1 MEEKYLNYFYRVFK
15 KSILFLVIIF
25 LLYLPSYPQSSD
37 LSELRGKKISL
48 DIKGMDI
55 VDVFK
60 IFSMQTGLN
69 IVVGKN
75 VRGTVTIF
83 LKDVDAADA
92 FEIIISANELAYEKE
107 GNIVNVMTDRDYE
120 VKYGR
125 KFREPTQI
133 KVVPLKYSSAS
144 DVAKALTEVKS
155 RIGKIVADERS
166 NSVVMLDN
174 PISIALMT
182 EAIERMDVP
191 IRTEVFYLN
200 YAKVK
205 DIEPRIS
212 ELVTKGTGQAKI
224 DERTNKVI
232 VTDTP
237 QKIEEIKKIISQLD
251 AKTKEVMIEAKI
263 IEITLNDE
271 YKMGVDWRWLL
282 GKEFGMQF
290 SDGMVGPFVIGEA
303 APEKLNLTEAGQ
315 YTGFLKLL
323 NTIGKT
329 DVLSTP
335 KITVAENQEAK
346 ILVGEKRPF
355 LTTQTSYDQA
365 GRATVTDQV
374 TFIDVGVKLNVTPTI
389 NEEGFITMKIKPEV
403 SEAEDK
409 ELIGG
414 EGTKKVVPLVKSS
427 EAETTIMV
435 KDKAT
440 VVLAG
445 LMKDKQ
451 IKNLTKVPFLGDVP
465 LLGNLFRTKTE
476 TTAKSELVILL
487 TPHIVT
493 GEEGVPE
500 EMAKVAMEKE
510 QPPTQEEKTPFQEK
524 MREIVFPEEKKDLA
538 KEYAMKE
545 AEKTLERIEKA
556 DVVNEYYLGLSERL
570 MDYISKNY
578 IGLGVKGDVQ
588 VFFTLK
594 SDGTL
599 EGEPVV
605 IGEVDPYLKNLA
617 IQCVKSAGPYPRFP
631 PEMAD
636 PQHTFNILLS
646 FGG

>member
-1 MEEKYLNYFYRVFK
+1 MFK
-15 KSILFLVIIF
+15 KIILFLMII
-25 LLYLPSYPQSSD
+25 LLTLTVFPSYSQRISE

-55 VDVFK
+55 VDVMK

-69 IVVGKN
+69 IAVGKN

-92 FEIIISANELAYEKE
+92 FEMIIAANELAYERE

-133 KVVPLKYSSAS
+133 KVVHLKYSSAG
-144 DVAKALTEVKS
+144 DVAKALTELKS

-166 NSVVMLDN
+166 NSIVMLDN
-174 PISIALMT
+174 QTSITLMS

-191 IRTEVFYLN
+191 IKTEVFAFN

-205 DIEPRIS
+205 DIEPRIA

-224 DERTNKVI
+224 DERTNKII
-232 VTDTP
+232 VVDTP
-237 QKIEEIKKIISQLD
+237 QKIEEIRKIVAQLD
-251 AKTKEVMIEAKI
+251 AKTKEVLIEARI
-263 IEITLNDE
+263 IEITLNDD
-271 YKMGVDWRWLL
+271 YKMGVDWKLLL

-290 SDGMVGPFVIGEA
+290 SKDMVGPFVIGKA
-303 APEKLNLTEAGQ
+303 APGQLNLSKGGE
-315 YTGFLKLL
+315 YTGFLRLL
-323 NTIGKT
+323 ETIGKT
-329 DVLSTP
+329 DILSTP

-355 LTTQTSYDQA
+355 LTTQTSYDQS
-365 GRATVTDQV
+365 GRSTVTDQV

-389 NEEGFITMKIKPEV
+389 NEEGFIIMKIKPEV

-409 ELIGG
+409 VLTGG
-414 EGTKKVVPLVKSS
+414 DGTQKVVPLVKSS

-435 KDKAT
+435 KDGAT
-440 VVLAG
+440 VFLGG

-451 IKNLTKVPFLGDVP
+451 KKDLTKVPFLGDVP

-476 TTAKSELVILL
+476 TIEKTELVILL

-493 GEEGVPE
+493 GEEGAPGVA
-500 EMAKVAMEKE
+500 AKEGLAKE
-510 QPPTQEEKTPFQEK
+510 QPPAQVPSW
-524 MREIVFPEEKKDLA
+524 RERLGELVIPEEQKDLA
-538 KEYAMKE
+538 KEYAIKE
-545 AEKTLERIEKA
+545 AVKTLERIEKA
-556 DVVNEYYLGLSERL
+556 DVVNEYYLGLSEQL
-570 MDYISKNY
+570 MEYISKNY
-578 IGLGVKGDVQ
+578 VGVGMKGEVQ

-599 EGEPVV
+599 EGEPMVV
-605 IGEVDPYLKNLA
+605 GEVDPYLKNLA

-636 PQHTFNILLS
+636 PKHTFNILLS
-646 FGG
+646 FSG